1 MQSASSSSTAVGSS
15 SSASAEGREPA
26 ATNPPRRKRR
36 RLATGHDV
44 QQIPETSAVL
54 LTSQQ
59 QEQSTL
65 RPVEQRLV
73 AVHQAAATAPIAGA
87 ESTETD
93 RPEPAAAFAEAS
105 EADEPMAIE
114 AGPAAEEIPLDDII
128 ANFLPHHQEEIRECL
143 NDEDVQQILNE
154 VRNFLTLLRASR
166 SPPCV
171 TGKVCQTR

>member
-1 MQSASSSSTAVGSS
+1 MTA
-15 SSASAEGREPA
+15 
-26 ATNPPRRKRR
+26 
-36 RLATGHDV
+36 GHDV
-44 QQIPETSAVL
+44 QQIPEMSAVL
-54 LTSQQ
+54 LPPQQ

-65 RPVEQRLV
+65 PPIEQRHV
-73 AVHQAAATAPIAGA
+73 AEHQAAATSAFAGA
-87 ESTETD
+87 ELTETD
-93 RPEPAAAFAEAS
+93 RPEPVAAFAEAQV
-105 EADEPMAIE
+105 ADEPMAIE